1 MYGNNK
7 RDDALKRI
15 FKLKDKSSDLY
26 LLLSKIISQFN
37 IEPKEH
43 EKKEF
48 IYIILPES
56 DKDLKFRKEKY
67 PSIHIF
73 TDNKYYDRTYACMM
87 IYSRL
92 KKKLPVIYF
101 NF

>member
-1 MYGNNK
+1 M
-7 RDDALKRI
+7 
-15 FKLKDKSSDLY
+15 Y
-26 LLLSKIISQFN
+26 LLLSKIISQFD

-43 EKKEF
+43 EMKEF

>member
-1 MYGNNK
+1 M
-7 RDDALKRI
+7 
-15 FKLKDKSSDLY
+15 Y
-26 LLLSKIISQFN
+26 LLLSKIINQFN
-37 IEPKEH
+37 IEPKED

-48 IYIILPES
+48 IFIILRES
-56 DKDLKFRKEKY
+56 DKDLKFREEKC

-73 TDNKYYDRTYACMM
+73 TDNKYYDLTYARMM

-92 KKKLPVIYF
+92 KKKLAVIYF

>member
-1 MYGNNK
+1 MKYMDYYFQNYHSYLIQSYDYLCTYLIDLFSFYVCLIHDNSYNH
-7 RDDALKRI
+7 RI
-15 FKLKDKSSDLY
+15 H
-26 LLLSKIISQFN
+26 I
-37 IEPKEH
+37 
-43 EKKEF
+43 
-48 IYIILPES
+48 IILPES
-56 DKDLKFRKEKY
+56 DKDLKVRKEKC

-73 TDNKYYDRTYACMM
+73 TDNKYYDRTYARMM